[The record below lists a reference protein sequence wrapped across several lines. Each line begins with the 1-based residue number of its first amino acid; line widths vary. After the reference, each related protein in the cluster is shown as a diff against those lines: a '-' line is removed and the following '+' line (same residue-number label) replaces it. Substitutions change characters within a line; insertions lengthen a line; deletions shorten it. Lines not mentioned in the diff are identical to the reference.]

1 MKRKHFKL
9 GIILIALMALLAG
22 MLAVAVYE
30 IGGTQKKGDAIVFR
44 IENGASAGQIV
55 SKLVDEGLVRN
66 PSLFRALLRLS
77 GADRKLKAGTYG
89 IDTGASMLD
98 IMALLSEGKVLQ
110 IEVTIPEG
118 STASAIGLI
127 LEKAGICS
135 QKSFLAAAAN
145 PALAERAGLPG
156 HDFEGFLFPDTY
168 MFPAAVSADTVVIAM
183 AENFFKRLETIA
195 PGVTLDRTRLR
206 DDVILASIV
215 EREYGVPEEAGLM
228 ASVFRNRIAI
238 GMALQS
244 CATVVYIITEKQGKP
259 HPSVVYYSDL
269 AIKDPYN
276 TYIHRG
282 LPPGPI
288 SNPGETAL
296 RAVFNS
302 PESDYLYFRLIDSSS
317 RQHRFSRTFEEH
329 AGETIPVKGF

>member
-1 MKRKHFKL
+1 MRRKNIML
-9 GIILIALMALLAG
+9 GILIIAFIGLLLAF
-22 MLAVAVYE
+22 LTVAMTKM
-30 IGGTQKKGDAIVFR
+30 GGTNRAGGAIVFR
-44 IENGASAGQIV
+44 VENGASAGEIA
-55 SKLVDEGLVRN
+55 SMLFEKGLIRN
-66 PSLFRALLRLS
+66 PSLFRVLLRLS
-77 GADRKLKAGTYG
+77 GADRKLKAGTYSIEAG
-89 IDTGASMLD
+89 SSMLD
-98 IMALLSEGKVLQ
+98 IIILLSEGKVLQ
-110 IEVTIPEG
+110 IQVTIPEG
-118 STASAIGLI
+118 FTARAIGLI

-135 QKSFLAAAAN
+135 QSSFLAAATD

-156 HDFEGFLFPDTY
+156 YDFEGFLFPDTY
-168 MFPAAVSADTVVIAM
+168 MFPAAASAETIVIAM
-183 AENFFKRLETIA
+183 AANFFEKLENIA
-195 PGVTLDRTRLR
+195 PGSAQDKMRLR
-206 DDVILASIV
+206 NDVILASIV
-215 EREYGVPEEAGLM
+215 EREYGVPQEAGLM
-228 ASVFRNRIAI
+228 ASVFQNRIAI

-259 HPSVVYYSDL
+259 HPRVVYYSDL

-302 PESDYLYFRLIDSSS
+302 PKSDYLYFRLIDSSS

>member
-1 MKRKHFKL
+1 MKRKYFKL
-9 GIILIALMALLAG
+9 GIILVALMALIAVLV
-22 MLAVAVYE
+22 AVAITE
-30 IGGTQKKGDAIVFR
+30 IRGTQKKGSAMVLR
-44 IENGASAGQIV
+44 IENGASAGEIA
-55 SKLVDEGLVRN
+55 SMLVDEGLIRN

-77 GADRKLKAGTYG
+77 GADRKLKAGTYS

-98 IMALLSEGKVLQ
+98 IIALLSEGKVLQ
-110 IEVTIPEG
+110 IQVTIPEG
-118 STASAIGLI
+118 FTARAIGLI
-127 LEKAGICS
+127 LEKSGICS

-168 MFPAAVSADTVVIAM
+168 IFPAAASAETVVIAM
-183 AENFFKRLETIA
+183 AGNFFEKLETIA
-195 PGVTLDRTRLR
+195 PGGALDKARLR

-215 EREYGVPEEAGLM
+215 EREYGVPQEAGLM

-269 AIKDPYN
+269 AIEDPYN
-276 TYIHRG
+276 TYNHRG

-302 PESDYLYFRLIDSSS
+302 PKSDYLYFRLIDSSS
-317 RQHRFSRTFEEH
+317 RQHRFSKTFEEH
-329 AGETIPVKGF
+329 TGETIPVKGF